1 MKKLSV
7 FVTLSLM
14 FLLISTSAQSPVAIE
29 SRVDGEFEGWDGET
43 IVKLM
48 NGQIWQQQE
57 YYYHYHYAYSPKV
70 LIYKSGNSIKMKVDG
85 INKAI
90 RVSRLK

>member
-7 FVTLSLM
+7 FVTFSLM

>member
-29 SRVDGEFEGWDGET
+29 SKVDGKFEGWDGET

-57 YYYHYHYAYSPKV
+57 YYYHYHYAYNPKV